1 MARATSFGDSGPYL
15 NIMIK
20 DISKIIDKIK
30 NSQSTLY
37 ILCGFPYSGKSYIAK
52 ELVKETNITVVS
64 IDDIFYSKGFSWDD
78 NRLPHAEGWKEI
90 FDISYIQSQDALK
103 IGKNVLYDSTNHTKE
118 SRNELRKVAL
128 SVNAETVVIYIQAP
142 VETIWERWE
151 ENIKTKE
158 RSVVSKELVQ
168 MTIDS
173 FEIPDTDENVLII

>member
-1 MARATSFGDSGPYL
+1 MNMNHANQITE
-15 NIMIK
+15 
-20 DISKIIDKIK
+20 KIK

-52 ELVKETNITVVS
+52 ELVKETHITVVS

-173 FEIPDTDENVLII
+173 FEIPDTDENVLVIEN